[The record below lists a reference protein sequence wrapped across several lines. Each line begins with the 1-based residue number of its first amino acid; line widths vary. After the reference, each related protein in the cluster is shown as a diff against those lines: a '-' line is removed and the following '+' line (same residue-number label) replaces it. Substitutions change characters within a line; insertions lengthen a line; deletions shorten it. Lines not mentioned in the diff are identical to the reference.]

1 MTTIIVSVVASAA
14 ISYIIA
20 AEIKKQ
26 TLKLVEAMCKADNDE
41 ITEIKNAAIRSI
53 ESAVDMIVKN
63 KQ

>member
-1 MTTIIVSVVASAA
+1 MTTMIVSVVASAA

-41 ITEIKNAAIRSI
+41 ITEIKNVAIRSI

>member
-1 MTTIIVSVVASAA
+1 MTTMIVSVVASAA